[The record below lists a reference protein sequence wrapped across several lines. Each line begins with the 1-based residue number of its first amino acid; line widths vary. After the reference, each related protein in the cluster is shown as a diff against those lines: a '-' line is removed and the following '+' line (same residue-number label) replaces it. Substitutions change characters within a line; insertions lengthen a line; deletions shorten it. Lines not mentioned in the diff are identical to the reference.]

1 MKKLKNFLLLSDQGY
16 ADLKKAILACTLT
29 NMTMIFPF
37 MVTVMIFREI
47 LIYFTEGMIDWQHIW
62 VLWGVGAAAAVIVFL
77 AAKNDYRKTYIA
89 SYKES
94 NHTRVRIAEHLTALP
109 MSFYNTKDLTE
120 ITTNMMADCS
130 SMESM
135 LSSTIPPLI
144 ANLISSTVTC
154 ILLALFEWR
163 LAICVFITIPLAF
176 LIIYASK
183 RKQKELFEKQVAEK
197 LQASEHIQEYL
208 EGMKVVKSCNM
219 AGESFENLKQVLTR
233 LKNISVKVELAVGI
247 FMSSASMVLQAG
259 IGITVFAGCMLL
271 LNGQVSLLT
280 LLMFFLMATRL
291 YGPILAILGQLSTL
305 LNLDVVTG
313 RMRKLLTAP
322 EMKGDKSSGKNT
334 EISLDHVNFGYNDE
348 TVIKDVSLT
357 IHPGEVV
364 AFVGPSG
371 SGKSTLTK
379 LIARFWD
386 VSGGKITFGGIDIK
400 DIDPKSL
407 MKNFSFVFQD
417 VTLFQDSIMN
427 NIRMGNENATDE
439 EVIEAARKAYCDE
452 FVNKLPEGYETV
464 LGENGGTLSGG
475 ERQRISIARAILK
488 NAPIVILDEATASLD
503 PENEVYV
510 QQAIANLSKDKTVI
524 MIAHRLRTVTG
535 ADKIIVLEDGKLKE
549 LGTHAELMELD
560 GLYTKLFRL
569 QTDAAILA

>member
-37 MVTVMIFREI
+37 MVTVMVFREI
-47 LIYFTEGMIDWQHIW
+47 LIYFTEGTIDWQHIW

-386 VSGGKITFGGIDIK
+386 VSGGKITFGGNDIK

-417 VTLFQDSIMN
+417 VTLFQDSILN

-503 PENEVYV
+503 PENEVFV

-549 LGTHAELMELD
+549 LGTHDELMELD

-569 QTDAAILA
+569 QTDTAMQA

>member
-1 MKKLKNFLLLSDQGY
+1 MKRLKNFLLLSDQGY

-29 NMTMIFPF
+29 NMTMILPF
-37 MVTVMIFREI
+37 MVTVMTFREI
-47 LIYFTEGMIDWQHIW
+47 LIYFTEGTIDWQHIW
-62 VLWGVGAAAAVIVFL
+62 VLWGVGIAAAVIVFL

-94 NHTRVRIAEHLTALP
+94 NHTRERIAEHLTKLP

-163 LAICVFITIPLAF
+163 LALCVFITIPLAF

-183 RKQKELFEKQVAEK
+183 RKQKALFEKQVVEK
-197 LQASEHIQEYL
+197 LQASDHIQEYL

-233 LKNISVKVELAVGI
+233 LKKISVKVELAVGI

-259 IGITVFAGCMLL
+259 IGITVFVGCMLL

-291 YGPILAILGQLSTL
+291 YGPILAVLGQLSTL

-322 EMKGDKSSGKNT
+322 EMNGDKSSGKNT

-348 TVIKDVSLT
+348 IVIKDVSLT

-386 VSGGKITFGGIDIK
+386 VSDGKITFGGTDIK
-400 DIDPKSL
+400 DLDPKSL

-417 VTLFQDSIMN
+417 VTLFQDSILN
-427 NIRMGNENATDE
+427 NIRMGNEDAPDDE
-439 EVIEAARKAYCDE
+439 VLDAARKAFCDE
-452 FVNKLPEGYETV
+452 FVTKLPEGYETV

-503 PENEVYV
+503 PENEVFV

-535 ADKIIVLEDGKLKE
+535 ADRIFVLEEGSLKE
-549 LGTHAELMELD
+549 FGTHDELMEKD
-560 GLYTKLFRL
+560 GLYKKLFRL
-569 QTDAAILA
+569 QTDAVMLA

>member
-37 MVTVMIFREI
+37 MVTVMVFREI
-47 LIYFTEGMIDWQHIW
+47 LIYFTEGTIDWQHIW

-109 MSFYNTKDLTE
+109 MSFYNTKDLSE

-259 IGITVFAGCMLL
+259 IGITVFVGCMLL

-348 TVIKDVSLT
+348 NVIKDVSLT

-386 VSGGKITFGGIDIK
+386 VSGGKITFGGNDIK

-417 VTLFQDSIMN
+417 VTLFQDSILN

-439 EVIEAARKAYCDE
+439 KVIEAARKAYCDE

-503 PENEVYV
+503 PENEVYI

-560 GLYTKLFRL
+560 GLYAKLFRL

>member
-37 MVTVMIFREI
+37 MVTVMVFREI

-62 VLWGVGAAAAVIVFL
+62 ILWGVGAAAAVIVFL

-219 AGESFENLKQVLTR
+219 ACESFENLKQVLTR

-357 IHPGEVV
+357 IHPEEVV

-386 VSGGKITFGGIDIK
+386 VSGGKITFGGNDIK

-417 VTLFQDSIMN
+417 VTLFQDSILN

-503 PENEVYV
+503 PENEVFV

-549 LGTHAELMELD
+549 LGTHDELMELD
-560 GLYTKLFRL
+560 GLYKKLFRL